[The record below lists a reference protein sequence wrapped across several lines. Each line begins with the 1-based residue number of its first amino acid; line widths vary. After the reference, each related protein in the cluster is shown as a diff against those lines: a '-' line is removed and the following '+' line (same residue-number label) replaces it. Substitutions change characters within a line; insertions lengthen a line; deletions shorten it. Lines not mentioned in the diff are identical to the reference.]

1 MESEELIERFI
12 DLEEKNEFFNLKI
25 EKIKFWLYIR
35 FDIYTCLMQ
44 NYGLY
49 NKNVSPDAQFSRKVD
64 LVEFIKRM
72 TVKNQFF
79 LRKKDILIFSCARK
93 VKENTYYKCV
103 YTDLISKNLD
113 NTYYIFDDSYEGI
126 YYFPR
131 NVSGIKN
138 LDIDSYRK
146 LNNKKEIS
154 FNGQILEEN
163 IYSIIEKE
171 IDKPLTI
178 AQKKQINSYLVN
190 VLNTYN
196 DWKKYY
202 YHILKKIK
210 PKLIMI
216 VCYYGFKMML
226 LCETAKELGIPVVEL
241 QHGTMGKEHIAY
253 NFLKKRRLKSFP
265 DYIFTFSQYDK
276 KAARFPLTSDR
287 IYAVGY
293 PEMENK
299 IIEYK
304 KLFKKKKKK
313 KILFISQ
320 TIKEIFEYAAELS
333 NRIDLEKFEI
343 IIKLHPREI
352 GNWRKEFGKI
362 INGSKVTIIDNNKNI
377 YYYLAQADYVVGIF
391 STVLL
396 EATMFNTNIVV
407 IKKASYTYMKDLY
420 ENNMAELIDSV
431 DRLEEIVTN
440 NICTSTGT
448 KTYFENN
455 SIVKIK
461 AAIQD
466 IIKKG

>member
-12 DLEEKNEFFNLKI
+12 DLEEKNQFFNLKI
-25 EKIKFWLYIR
+25 GKIKFWLYIR
-35 FDIYTCLMQ
+35 FDVYTYLMQ
-44 NYGLY
+44 NYGLF
-49 NKNVSPDAQFSRKVD
+49 NKSISPDAQFSSKVNLIE
-64 LVEFIKRM
+64 LVKRM
-72 TVKNQFF
+72 TIKNQFF
-79 LRKKDILIFSCARK
+79 LHKKDILIFSCGRK
-93 VKENTYYKCV
+93 VKQNKYYKCV

-113 NTYYIFDDSYEGI
+113 NTYYIFDHKYEGI

-131 NVSGIKN
+131 NVSNVKN
-138 LDIDSYRK
+138 LNVDFYK
-146 LNNKKEIS
+146 KPNMKKEIS
-154 FNGQILEEN
+154 FDGAMLEKH

-171 IDKPLTI
+171 FDKPLTI
-178 AQKKQINSYLVN
+178 TQKKQINSYLIN
-190 VLNTYN
+190 MLNSWN
-196 DWKKYY
+196 DLKNCY
-202 YHILKKIK
+202 YHILNKTK

-216 VCYYGFKMML
+216 VCYYDFKMIL
-226 LCETAKELGIPVVEL
+226 LCEVAKELGIPVVEL

-253 NFLKKRRLKSFP
+253 NFLKKRKLKGFP
-265 DYIFTFSQYDK
+265 DYILTFSQYDK
-276 KAARFPLTSDR
+276 RTARFPIDADR

-304 KLFKKKKKK
+304 KSFKKKKKK

-333 NRIDLEKFEI
+333 NRIDLEKFEV

-352 GNWRKEFGKI
+352 GNWRKEFGEI
-362 INGSKVTIIDNNKNI
+362 ISGSKVTIIDDNKNI

-440 NICTSTGT
+440 NLCTSTGT

-455 SIVKIK
+455 SLLKIK